1 MLLNLMDKKIPI
13 YEVLISEYNFKK
25 GKPDFNLISSKL
37 IKCLRENFFGK
48 RIALRLL
55 GSMDHPGKSK
65 DDIIKIVKKLGTD
78 RYDSSRKGDRYENID
93 NKDIDFFALEFK
105 VGNDNEEEYIKWAL
119 NSFYEWPIKD
129 RSRPIRID
137 IGVVYD
143 LSKLR
148 VVEHKYLGRESEIKR
163 DGFVFKNPKNK
174 KSSILG
180 IIKIL

>member
-1 MLLNLMDKKIPI
+1 ML
-13 YEVLISEYNFKK
+13 ET
-25 GKPDFNLISSKL
+25 SSK
-37 IKCLRENFFGK
+37 
-48 RIALRLL
+48 
-55 GSMDHPGKSK
+55 S
-65 DDIIKIVKKLGTD
+65 
-78 RYDSSRKGDRYENID
+78 
-93 NKDIDFFALEFK
+93 
-105 VGNDNEEEYIKWAL
+105 VGKWAL